1 MSLAKEEIEAVVAYR
16 KEKAYNTLKEAE
28 DIIDTKHWNLAI
40 QRLYYACFYMA
51 SALLMSRGIN
61 ARTHNGV
68 VGQLG
73 QNFVSKGFLTKDE
86 GRLYSRLLQNRITGD
101 YNDFFDFTRED
112 VAPLLE
118 PTRNLLIKIDELI
131 VF

>member
-16 KEKAYNTLKEAE
+16 KEKAYN
-28 DIIDTKHWNLAI
+28 DTKHWNLAI

>member
-1 MSLAKEEIEAVVAYR
+1 MSLSEDDKKAVVAYR

-28 DIIDTKHWNLAI
+28 DMIDTEHWNLAI

-51 SALLMSRGIN
+51 SALLMSKGFN

-68 VGQLG
+68 IGLLG
-73 QNFVSKGFLTKDE
+73 QNFVSTGLLTKEE

-101 YNDFFDFTRED
+101 YNDFFDFVSED
-112 VAPLLE
+112 VIPLREPVGKLLVKLE
-118 PTRNLLIKIDELI
+118 SLI
-131 VF
+131 